1 MSERIST
8 GNLDQI
14 VKKNE
19 EIRFVI
25 EQNVLTVK
33 TTCNT
38 MQVNSSAQHALQL
51 LRTYGLILLPIENE
65 FWSGAIF
72 VRDGKKIPVI
82 NTAQPRANQYFT
94 AWHEFYHLNFDQI
107 SFDHVI
113 EADTTIEERKAEY
126 FSAQMM
132 LGNLWSCYSQLPGSD
147 FLEKVFRCME
157 IFQAPYKAVLISLYE
172 NALNTGDTLLKRFV
186 KEHFDRSQKDLP
198 ERFREL
204 GLDDSLVKPSYIIN
218 FSELQGKIDNA
229 VLDEP
234 EVSYHKDNASF
245 LQTITKEIRMITG
258 EKNG

>member
-72 VRDGKKIPVI
+72 VRDGKKYLSLILHSLGQI
-82 NTAQPRANQYFT
+82 NILQRGM
-94 AWHEFYHLNFDQI
+94 NF
-107 SFDHVI
+107 
-113 EADTTIEERKAEY
+113 
-126 FSAQMM
+126 
-132 LGNLWSCYSQLPGSD
+132 
-147 FLEKVFRCME
+147 
-157 IFQAPYKAVLISLYE
+157 
-172 NALNTGDTLLKRFV
+172 
-186 KEHFDRSQKDLP
+186 
-198 ERFREL
+198 
-204 GLDDSLVKPSYIIN
+204 II
-218 FSELQGKIDNA
+218 
-229 VLDEP
+229 
-234 EVSYHKDNASF
+234 
-245 LQTITKEIRMITG
+245 
-258 EKNG
+258 